1 MYRHYLKLGFIE
13 KIYVLMTDF
22 HGLDL
27 INEQLHI
34 SSPAVPYIASILKDD
49 IINTSNII
57 DLK

>member
-1 MYRHYLKLGFIE
+1 MHRNHLNLGFIE
-13 KIYVLMTDF
+13 KIYVLMTYF

-27 INEQLHI
+27 INEQLYI

-49 IINTSNII
+49 IINSSNII

>member
-1 MYRHYLKLGFIE
+1 MHRNHLNLGFIE
-13 KIYVLMTDF
+13 KIYVLMTYF

-34 SSPAVPYIASILKDD
+34 SSPAVPYIAIILKDD
-49 IINTSNII
+49 IINSSNII